1 MKTLNLYTLNE
12 LKKQSGKVCIYR
24 AILENNEVYEWLS
37 EMQDN
42 DNKDELYCYTNENGV
57 SHDLS
62 KKYCLDD
69 TDILYNELPR
79 TDNYIYIDCSGD
91 IIIEH
96 VDINNDAL
104 YEYLKE
110 YGKNHGWTIFQ
121 LSLVKWAC
129 KKNLIFLFF
138 YTNLGDIEWGEEV
151 SYVGRDSFYNLIS
164 PALDELAKAL
174 QQYLENIVSHTIAE
188 NDYTDIFA
196 TSYTIPGDD
205 GRRRYE
211 YIYKDEISKNL
222 RDNILDALSE
232 NGLLFTNKGDFICY
246 EWQLKNNKIED

>member
-12 LKKQSGKVCIYR
+12 LKKQSGKACIYR

-42 DNKDELYCYTNENGV
+42 DNRDTLYYYINDNGV

-62 KKYCLDD
+62 EKFYLDD
-69 TDILYNELPR
+69 ADIYYDTFPHYN
-79 TDNYIYIDCSGD
+79 NYIYIDSSRN
-91 IIIEH
+91 IVIEH
-96 VDINNDAL
+96 ADINNDAL

-129 KKNLIFLFF
+129 KKNLIFFFF

-151 SYVGRDSFYNLIS
+151 SHVNRDSFYNLIR
-164 PALDELAKAL
+164 PALDELAKEL
-174 QQYLENIVSHTIAE
+174 QQYLENIASHTIAE

-205 GRRRYE
+205 GHRRYE

-222 RDNILDALSE
+222 RNNILDALSK

-246 EWQLKNNKIED
+246 QHNLDKGDIL